1 MDNNYSPLLYFNED
15 TSLEDSINKV
25 ALDEIPIQED
35 LKKKAKN
42 HYEALIDII
51 NQMTDEVCLLYIH
64 ITMYVILYYIIQ
76 NMLDLLDQMKQVFC
90 TAGIIPSPPWTKTSR
105 FTPSFTTSAPSTTI
119 ISTTANNTI
128 NSSSSSSQAPPLP
141 PYSYTP
147 SSKPYESLYNLRE
160 STLLVCG
167 IKRKAS

>member
-1 MDNNYSPLLYFNED
+1 MRYVTY
-15 TSLEDSINKV
+15 IN
-25 ALDEIPIQED
+25 D
-35 LKKKAKN
+35 
-42 HYEALIDII
+42 ID
-51 NQMTDEVCLLYIH
+51 

-90 TAGIIPSPPWTKTSR
+90 TAGIIPSPPWTKKSR